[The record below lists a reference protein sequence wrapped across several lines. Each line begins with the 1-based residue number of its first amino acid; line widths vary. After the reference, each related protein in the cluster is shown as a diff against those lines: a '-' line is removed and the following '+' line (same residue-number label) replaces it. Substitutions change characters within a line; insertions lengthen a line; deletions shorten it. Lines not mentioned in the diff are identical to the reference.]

1 MGRVRVS
8 PATRA
13 RLLLLA
19 GGVASAA
26 GVFLLWGIGVALL
39 AAGLG
44 TVVYGLL
51 GIDVDR
57 KPRG

>member
-1 MGRVRVS
+1 VS